1 MNEWRKWNRRFIITT
16 LDLQTIL
23 AQDHYQAL
31 LAFAVGAGSNC
42 GHTLMAILTTINF
55 IASLSGMK
63 VSMGRFKVDLNTF
76 TVVVGPTGTGKSPT
90 ASNYIKVRLGKMGR
104 GLANHIIDVPTVNS
118 LMTNLAENGTAY
130 FDCIQICF

>member
-1 MNEWRKWNRRFIITT
+1 MPGRKWESVTMNEWRKWNRRFIITT

-63 VSMGRFKVDLNTF
+63 ISMGRFNFKVNMNTF
-76 TVVVGPTGTGKSPT
+76 SVVVGPTDTGKSPIT
-90 ASNYIKVRLGKMGR
+90 S
-104 GLANHIIDVPTVNS
+104 NHIQRP
-118 LMTNLAENGTAY
+118 LHWLK
-130 FDCIQICF
+130 